1 MCGYM
6 HSLLACFFCLLGLCA
21 FSALPAHGAA
31 RIVKVLP
38 MYLDK
43 EGLHTRTPNLFE
55 RDAYQ
60 VHLRQHRELQSGMIF
75 AIQVKAPQAATK
87 KMRLRLE
94 LRGVARGDFP
104 SQLMVETFLPPKG
117 GSGRWVYL
125 TIYDAERDYLGEVTA
140 WRASLWE
147 EGSWDGETQELL
159 VAEQKSFLW

>member
-1 MCGYM
+1 MCGDM
-6 HSLLACFFCLLGLCA
+6 HCRLAWFFCLLGLCV
-21 FSALPAHGAA
+21 FSALPVQGAG

-43 EGLHTRTPNLFE
+43 DGLHTRTPNLFE

-75 AIQVKAPQAATK
+75 AIQLKAPQAATK

-104 SQLMVETFLPPKG
+104 SQLSVETFLSPKG

-125 TIYDAERDYLGEVTA
+125 TIHAAEREYLSEVTA